1 MHAPA
6 RRNIWALVRPY
17 TRPQQLFLFRQ
28 LYPRRAAVSPSV
40 PSSPPSL
47 RLPLSPAAPAAPFVL
62 LNVLLVL
69 LFLLL
74 PPAVFLPRLDSV
86 NPP

>member
-1 MHAPA
+1 MGDTRVGAPVKRNIMHAPA

-47 RLPLSPAAPAAPFVL
+47 RLPLSPDAAPGSFR
-62 LNVLLVL
+62 
-69 LFLLL
+69 
-74 PPAVFLPRLDSV
+74 PP
-86 NPP
+86 